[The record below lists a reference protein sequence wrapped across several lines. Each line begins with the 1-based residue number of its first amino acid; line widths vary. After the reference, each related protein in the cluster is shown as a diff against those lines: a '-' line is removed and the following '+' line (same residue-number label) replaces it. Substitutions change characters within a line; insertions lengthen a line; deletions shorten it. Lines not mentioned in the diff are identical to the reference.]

1 MMSFVE
7 TSSTGW
13 LGRIGGSLKGM
24 LFGLLLLPV
33 AVVLLFLNERNA
45 VRDSRA
51 NEELG
56 AGVISVSNE
65 RVDPANEGRLVHLSG
80 RALTREVLKNE
91 EFGVEEPAIRITWNA
106 RIYQWKE
113 SSERRTRKKFGG
125 GEETVTT
132 YHYEKI
138 WSDKAID
145 SSRFKEPGH
154 DNVREKAFRSGSVQA
169 DAVTV
174 GAYSLPGGLVS
185 KIESSESLPLGR
197 VPAPLAE
204 KGKVIDGVFYT
215 CHPKSPVIGD
225 EKVEF
230 SITRPLDVTVM
241 AVQAG
246 DSFRPYV
253 AKNGKEKFLL
263 YGGLLGAEEVVQG
276 EERKAALLR
285 WGLRGGGLLLMFLG
299 FVLLLRPLSV
309 LADVVP
315 VFGSLVGFA
324 TGGFALLLSGAVSLT
339 LIALAWLAFR
349 PLIGIPL
356 LVLAVAC
363 VVAVVVMAV
372 KGRSRTLATAG
383 GTAS

>member
-1 MMSFVE
+1 MSFVE
-7 TSSTGW
+7 TSSSGW

-45 VRDSRA
+45 VRDIRA

-56 AGVISVSNE
+56 AGVISVASE

-91 EFGVEEPAIRITWNA
+91 EFGVGEAAIRIAWDA
-106 RIYQWKE
+106 MIYQWKE
-113 SSERRTRKKFGG
+113 SSERRTRKTFGG

-132 YHYEKI
+132 YHYEKV

-169 DAVTV
+169 DGVTV
-174 GAYSLPGGLVS
+174 GAYSLPAGLVS

-197 VPAPLAE
+197 VPAPVAE
-204 KGKVIDGVFYT
+204 KGKVVDGVFYT
-215 CHPKSPVIGD
+215 GNPKSPAIGD

-230 SITRPLDVTVM
+230 SITRPVDVTVM

-263 YGGLLGAEEVVQG
+263 YGGLLAAGEVVQG

-339 LIALAWLAFR
+339 VIALAWLAFR
-349 PLIGIPL
+349 PLVGIPL
-356 LVLAVAC
+356 LVLAVGC
-363 VVAVVVMAV
+363 VVAVVVMAAR
-372 KGRSRTLATAG
+372 GRSRTLAAAG

>member
-1 MMSFVE
+1 MSFVE
-7 TSSTGW
+7 TSSAGW

-33 AVVLLFLNERNA
+33 GVIVIFLNERNA
-45 VRDSRA
+45 VRDIRA

-56 AGVISVSNE
+56 AGVISVSSE

-80 RALTREVLKNE
+80 RALTQEVLRNE
-91 EFGVEEPAIRITWNA
+91 EFGVEEPAIRIAWNA

-113 SSERRTRKKFGG
+113 SSERRTRKTFGG

-132 YHYEKI
+132 YQYEKV
-138 WSDKAID
+138 WSDKVID

-154 DNVREKAFRSGSVQA
+154 DNAREKAFRSGSIQA
-169 DAVTV
+169 DGVTV
-174 GAYSLPGGLVS
+174 GAYSLPAGLVS
-185 KIESSESLPLGR
+185 KIESSQPLPIGR

-215 CHPKSPVIGD
+215 GLPKSPAIGD

-230 SITRPLDVTVM
+230 SITRPVDVTVM

-263 YGGLLGAEEVVQG
+263 YGGLLAAGEVVQG

-324 TGGFALLLSGAVSLT
+324 TGSFALLLSGAVSLT
-339 LIALAWLAFR
+339 LIALAWVAFR

-356 LVLAVAC
+356 LVVAAGC
-363 VVAVVVMAV
+363 VVAVVVMAA
-372 KGRSRTLATAG
+372 KGRSRTLAAAG
-383 GTAS
+383 GSAR

>member
-1 MMSFVE
+1 MSFVE
-7 TSSTGW
+7 TSSSGW

-45 VRDSRA
+45 VRDIRA

-56 AGVISVSNE
+56 AGVISVASE

-91 EFGVEEPAIRITWNA
+91 EFGVGEAAIRIAWDA
-106 RIYQWKE
+106 MIYQWKE
-113 SSERRTRKKFGG
+113 SSERRTRKTFGG

-132 YHYEKI
+132 YHYEKV

-169 DAVTV
+169 DGVTV
-174 GAYSLPGGLVS
+174 GAYSLPAGLVS

-197 VPAPLAE
+197 VPAPVAE
-204 KGKVIDGVFYT
+204 KGKVVDGVFYT
-215 CHPKSPVIGD
+215 GNPKSPAIGD

-230 SITRPLDVTVM
+230 SITRPVDVTVM

-263 YGGLLGAEEVVQG
+263 YGGLLAAGEVVQG

-339 LIALAWLAFR
+339 VIALAWLAFR
-349 PLIGIPL
+349 PLVGIPL
-356 LVLAVAC
+356 LVLAVGC
-363 VVAVVVMAV
+363 VVAVVVMAAR
-372 KGRSRTLATAG
+372 GRSRTLAAAG
-383 GTAS
+383 GTAF

>member
-1 MMSFVE
+1 ME
-7 TSSTGW
+7 TSSSGW

-45 VRDSRA
+45 VRDIRA

-56 AGVISVSNE
+56 AGVISVSTE

-80 RALTREVLKNE
+80 RALTREVLRNE
-91 EFGVEEPAIRITWNA
+91 EFGVEEQAIRITWKA
-106 RIYQWKE
+106 EIYQWKE
-113 SSERRTRKKFGG
+113 SSDRRTRKKFGG

-132 YHYEKI
+132 YHYEKV

-154 DNVREKAFRSGSVQA
+154 DNVREKAFRGGSVQA

-174 GAYSLPGGLVS
+174 GAYLLPAGLVS
-185 KIESSESLPLGR
+185 KIESSQPLPLGR

-215 CHPKSPVIGD
+215 GLPKSPAIGD

-230 SITRPLDVTVM
+230 SITRPVDVTVM
-241 AVQAG
+241 AVQTV

-285 WGLRGGGLLLMFLG
+285 RGLRGGGLLLMFLG

-324 TGGFALLLSGAVSLT
+324 TGGFALLLSGSLSLT

-356 LVLAVAC
+356 LVVAAGC
-363 VVAVVVMAV
+363 VVAVVVMAA
-372 KGRSRTLATAG
+372 KGRSRTLAAAG
-383 GTAS
+383 GSVS